1 MSLVRTVLIV
11 DDSQDLTEVAAEFLR
26 IFDYTVYTASNGIEA
41 LERLKTSQ
49 VGIVVS
55 DIHMPDMD
63 GLTLMGEIKA
73 RYPGLP
79 VVLMTGFSV
88 SEARKI
94 ALGKGADAFVA
105 KPFRMKELKDVIES
119 FYTTS

>member
-26 IFDYTVYTASNGIEA
+26 IFDYTVYTASNGVEA
-41 LERLKTSQ
+41 LERLKTRP

-55 DIHMPDMD
+55 EIHMPGMD
-63 GLTLMGEIKA
+63 GLTLMSEIKT

-79 VVLMTGFSV
+79 VVLITGFSV

-94 ALGKGADAFVA
+94 ALNKGADAFVA

>member
-1 MSLVRTVLIV
+1 MSSERTVLVV
-11 DDSQDLTEVAAEFLR
+11 DDSQDLTEVVAEYLG
-26 IFDYTVYTASNGIEA
+26 IYGYTVYTASNGNEA
-41 LERLKTSQ
+41 LECLKNREIR
-49 VGIVVS
+49 IVVS
-55 DIHMPDMD
+55 DIHMPGMD

-79 VVLMTGFSV
+79 VILITGFSV

-105 KPFRMKELKDVIES
+105 KPFRMKELKDVLES
-119 FYTTS
+119 FYTA